1 MEVGCGHVRAGR
13 VAVGRDV
20 CRAKCHFALFALLP
34 VLGWLLSIVTPA
46 TTPTFAER
54 LAQRA
59 GIAAQSAA

>member
-1 MEVGCGHVRAGR
+1 LQ
-13 VAVGRDV
+13 VA
-20 CRAKCHFALFALLP
+20 ACHAHTQVP
-34 VLGWLLSIVTPA
+34 VLGWLLNIVTPA